1 MASRD
6 EFDWMLAAEIPHLR
20 RYART
25 LAGHPAEAD
34 DLVQDCLER
43 AMRKWRL
50 WRGKARLRSW
60 LFRML
65 YRQYLNG
72 RRDNRHHDA
81 AVPLEVVA
89 EPPDRDNA
97 GPSQLEVRDTMR
109 GLQTLP
115 AAQREAIVLM
125 AVEDLSYEE
134 AAWVLRVP
142 VGTLRSRLA
151 RGREQLRQLQ
161 EAKPES
167 EASAAEQPPLR
178 RVK

>member
-6 EFDWMLAAEIPHLR
+6 EFDWMLKAEIPHLR

-50 WRGKARLRSW
+50 WRGTARLRSW

-65 YRQYLNG
+65 YRLYLNRLRDG
-72 RRDNRHHDA
+72 RNHDA
-81 AVPLEVVA
+81 AVPLEAVA
-89 EPPDRDNA
+89 DSSDGGNA
-97 GPSQLEVRDTMR
+97 GPSQLQVRDTMR

-115 AAQREAIVLM
+115 ANQRDAIVLL

-134 AAWVLRVP
+134 AAWVLRIP

-161 EAKPES
+161 EAQPAAQPE
-167 EASAAEQPPLR
+167 QTPLR